1 MSKIYTHTFKE
12 NRLVHLNLGNLASL
26 SPAKR
31 TSVLNSNDEAV
42 PHNNKMGDVA
52 AKEFNDEPIGTAV
65 ETIKKESTEIKDN
78 IIESLKSAVKFPFKI
93 LGRLITKPVEIV
105 GKPVLSLTKGVANT
119 AVQVTTNVLGVAAT
133 APRIVVDA
141 ARIVPRIALVALDKL
156 GVPAGM
162 PSRII
167 ARTKEKALGAIDT
180 ANSKIYEISSSV
192 RDKIHGT
199 TDVLA

>member
-1 MSKIYTHTFKE
+1 M
-12 NRLVHLNLGNLASL
+12 GNLASF

-31 TSVLNSNDEAV
+31 TSVLNDNSEAGAHND
-42 PHNNKMGDVA
+42 KMGEAA
-52 AKEFNDEPIGTAV
+52 AKEFNDEPIGSAV
-65 ETIKKESTEIKDN
+65 ETVKKESTEIKN
-78 IIESLKSAVKFPFKI
+78 NVVEALKSAIKFPFKL

-105 GKPVLSLTKGVANT
+105 GKPALSLVKGVANT
-119 AVQVTTNVLGVAAT
+119 AVQVTTNTLGLAAT

-167 ARTKEKALGAIDT
+167 ARTKEKALAAIDS
-180 ANSKIYEISSSV
+180 ANCKIYETSASI
-192 RDKIHGT
+192 RDKIHGA
-199 TDVLA
+199 TDILA